1 MSEVPAPAQRAV
13 EPGEAPPGGSPDT
26 IVAVGAPASSRGFF
40 LLVFGATWI
49 FWIPAAWTGEGLASP
64 AARWLAYAGAFGP
77 ALVAIWLLRRRF
89 DAAAREDYWSRLV
102 QVPRSRLWWLLAA
115 LSVYPVVTGLA
126 VQCVTLVTG
135 VVPSADAAQRLLA
148 DPGSVVPFVL
158 WIALLGP
165 LPEELAWRGIALDPL
180 QGRFGA
186 LRGSVVLGLAW
197 AIWHVPLFF
206 VAGSYQHAL
215 GVPGPGFWSYG
226 ATVVAVSVL
235 LAWIYNNTGRSLLAV
250 VLAHTVMNLTGAL
263 VPASAGTEL
272 VRAVLLW
279 VVVGAIGWAW
289 GPATLASWRW
299 WADPRRSAR
308 R

>member
-1 MSEVPAPAQRAV
+1 MSEVPAPVQRAAQ
-13 EPGEAPPGGSPDT
+13 PGEVSPGGSPVTVD
-26 IVAVGAPASSRGFF
+26 AVRRPSSLRGFF

-64 AARWLAYAGAFGP
+64 AARWLAYAGALGP
-77 ALVAIWLLRRRF
+77 AWAAMWRVHSRF
-89 DAAAREDYWSRLV
+89 DAAAREDYWSRIV
-102 QVPRSRLWWLLAA
+102 HVPRSRVGWLLAA

-126 VQCVTLVTG
+126 VHGVALVTG
-135 VVPSADAAQRLLA
+135 VIPNSDAARRLLA
-148 DPGSVVPFVL
+148 DPGSVVPFVV

-180 QGRFGA
+180 QSRFGA

-206 VAGSYQHAL
+206 IAGSYQHAL
-215 GVPGPGFWSYG
+215 GVFGPGFWSYG

-235 LAWIYNNTGRSLLAV
+235 LAWIYNNTGPSLLAV

-279 VVVGAIGWAW
+279 GVVGAIAWAW
-289 GPATLASWRW
+289 GPATLASWR
-299 WADPRRSAR
+299 AHRHRSALR
-308 R
+308 